1 MSVDS
6 RYSGSDLSG
15 ESTKTTIPDDYGA
28 HIVRFGLF
36 YRHGKLSGAF
46 MGWTHA
52 VSSVITSVLLPAMF
66 IHTTYIGRLE
76 YAEDLKYEDIGD
88 DKDKDV

>member
-6 RYSGSDLSG
+6 RYSGSDLPG

-46 MGWTHA
+46 MG
-52 VSSVITSVLLPAMF
+52 
-66 IHTTYIGRLE
+66 RLE